1 MAKKKEKKKKDSE
14 PTESEVHEE
23 VQVAATDL
31 EPEPEEVQFTDTS
44 YTSASFESLPPVPI
58 EDSKPKKKGGKKKK
72 AGEKESSMIKKTSS
86 ELFQWSEESLA
97 MVQAEE
103 PHKVEEAPVEKKKKG
118 KKGKKDKQEEV
129 IPVFDKPKAW
139 KKMNKRERDAWLLQ
153 KIEDWRAEKEAA
165 KLALLA
171 GAKERRANEARER
184 NEIMSREVA
193 EQDVRRDLLQKACNL
208 FQSYE
213 KQKLDYELKKEVDAE
228 WQQYLRCDGLP
239 DPRVVTQLNTFLH
252 LWQQLEVCD
261 DEELNKKFIEVLPIL
276 DMLEVFR
283 LQSRKFTPRQS
294 ENFNE
299 VRLALRAQLASAIQ
313 IASYTLLRDLEKYLK
328 FESTKVATYEREFK
342 GLRLNIWVA
351 IKWPTRKK
359 KPIEHEPEPVQLKF
373 PTMHVIVKLPKI
385 IDGSCVCVRAAR
397 SLIDLLSESSRTFAL
412 KAELPNQYEDLF
424 TFNVK
429 ELVEVQKLKKSQDEI
444 RTKYY
449 KDTRERIRELE
460 AFIKLNPYLKN
471 DKEKEELDNL
481 NVSEPP
487 PMQIPR
493 VHIAHADEK
502 EFKKFLRVCK
512 VRTRSGEI
520 NLRKYRICGGVLNLD
535 LIVTPPQPK
544 RMRNSITV
552 TTLQLPK
559 SLQPMK
565 YQVQYRAPQPHAAG
579 VTRTPEEIEQEIKK
593 VEAQYEKLAQ
603 VFIDLSQD
611 VMWNE
616 PPVVCQW
623 QEARQLWT
631 NNYVNDYKFNEDKLT
646 IQFRTGV
653 LWPIGIATLKYSN
666 IPFQGWDIKPDP
678 NSKGVL
684 ITVTGLCVTVT
695 WLCTKN
701 AVKLKFIANA
711 STSALKEH
719 FNKKYSVKKM
729 IQIMHEAACDFFP
742 AVDAHNHVE
751 GSAPKEWVVERH
763 TYHAM
768 AFLSRAYNFQWS
780 RWNAQAGYRDMIMQI
795 REAVDLKRESKLQL
809 LLVNPERA
817 VILRGNEM
825 MTELSLEHMVGMPFY
840 PDLFT
845 MNMSYGSV
853 DARRVSFNMKYK
865 LVETVFELLQELRL
879 LSFS

>member
-1 MAKKKEKKKKDSE
+1 MAKKKEKKKKESE

-23 VQVAATDL
+23 VLVAATDL
-31 EPEPEEVQFTDTS
+31 EPEPEEIQFTETS
-44 YTSASFESLPPVPI
+44 YTSASFESLPPIPV
-58 EDSKPKKKGGKKKK
+58 EEVKPKKKGRKKKV
-72 AGEKESSMIKKTSS
+72 GEKESSMVKKTSS
-86 ELFQWSEESLA
+86 EMFQWSEESLA
-97 MVQAEE
+97 MALEE
-103 PHKVEEAPVEKKKKG
+103 PRKVEEAPVEKKKKG
-118 KKGKKDKQEEV
+118 KKGKGKDKQEEV
-129 IPVFDKPKAW
+129 IPVFEKPKAW
-139 KKMNKRERDAWLLQ
+139 KKMNKREREAWLIQ
-153 KIEDWRAEKEAA
+153 RIEDWRAEKEAA
-165 KLALLA
+165 KQAILA
-171 GAKERRANEARER
+171 GAKEKRANLAKER
-184 NEIMSREVA
+184 NEKMAKEVA
-193 EQDVRRDLLQKACNL
+193 EQDVRRDILQKACNL
-208 FQSYE
+208 FQKFE
-213 KQKLDYELKKEVDAE
+213 KEKMDYELKKELDAE

-276 DMLEVFR
+276 DMLEEFR
-283 LQSRKFTPRQS
+283 LNSRKFTPRQS
-294 ENFNE
+294 ENYNE
-299 VRLALRAQLASAIQ
+299 IRLALRAQLASAIQ

-328 FESTKVATYEREFK
+328 FESTKVATYEREFT

-351 IKWPTRKK
+351 VKWPTRKK
-359 KPIEHEPEPVQLKF
+359 KPVEPEPEQVQLKF
-373 PTMHVIVKLPKI
+373 PSMKVIVKLPKI

-412 KAELPNQYEDLF
+412 KADMPNRYEDLF

-429 ELVEVQKLKKSQDEI
+429 ELIEVQKLKKSQDEI
-444 RTKYY
+444 RTKFY
-449 KDTRERIRELE
+449 KEVRERVRELE
-460 AFIKLNPYLKN
+460 AFLKLNPYLKN

-481 NVSEPP
+481 NMSEPP
-487 PMQIPR
+487 LLQIPR
-493 VHIAHADEK
+493 IHIAHVNERD
-502 EFKKFLRVCK
+502 FRRYLRSC
-512 VRTRSGEI
+512 RTKTRTGEM

-544 RMRNSITV
+544 RMRNAITI

-559 SLQPMK
+559 CLQPMK

-603 VFIDLSQD
+603 VFIDLSQE

-623 QEARQLWT
+623 QEARKLWT

-695 WLCTKN
+695 WLCMKN
-701 AVKLKFIANA
+701 AVKLKYIANA
-711 STSALKEH
+711 STGALKEH

-729 IQIMHEAACDFFP
+729 VQIMHEAACDFFP
-742 AVDAHNHVE
+742 AFDAHNHVE
-751 GSAPKEWVVERH
+751 GSAPKEWVMERH

-780 RWNAQAGYRDMIMQI
+780 RWNAQAGYRDVIMQL
-795 REAVDLKRESKLQL
+795 RESVDPKRESKLQL
-809 LLVNPERA
+809 LHVTPQRA
-817 VILRGNEM
+817 TMLKANEM
-825 MTELSLEHMVGMPFY
+825 MTELNLDPLIGMPFY

-845 MNMSYGSV
+845 LNMSYGSV
-853 DARRVSFNMKYK
+853 DARRTTFSMKYK
-865 LVETVFELLQELRL
+865 LVETVFDLLQELKL